1 MALDSAGPAPTGL
14 EGGVGR
20 FRRRGRPRS
29 QQARREARAA
39 WAFLAPSAI
48 GTLVF
53 VFVPMMLAFALSFT
67 SANGFGQYPWVGL
80 DNYQRMFQDPL
91 FTNSIKVTLLFVLG
105 FVPGV
110 YLLGLVMALI
120 VHGALPARAFFRVA
134 FFAPYTVSLVVVGL
148 VWRYMLAD
156 RIGIV
161 GTVLQNLGIDD
172 PPSFLGNPDL
182 ALWVVVIA
190 SIWFF
195 VGYYMVILL
204 GGLQEI
210 PQDVL
215 DAAQLD
221 GAGTWRT
228 IVSIIMPMLKPTTFF
243 ALVLATIAGLA
254 GLQSFD
260 LIYVMTGGGPANST
274 SLGIYYVYEQAFKSS
289 QFGYAAAMATWYAV
303 VLIVLTGIAFKL
315 TKGGRFDVTDR

>member
-1 MALDSAGPAPTGL
+1 MTASA
-14 EGGVGR
+14 
-20 FRRRGRPRS
+20 
-29 QQARREARAA
+29 ARRESLAA
-39 WAFLAPSAI
+39 WAFVAPSAL
-48 GTLVF
+48 GTALF
-53 VFVPMMLAFALSFT
+53 VFIPMLLAFALSFT

-80 DNYQRMFQDPL
+80 ENYERMFQDPL
-91 FTNSIKVTLLFVLG
+91 FINSIKVTALFVLG

-110 YLLGLVMALI
+110 YLLGLVMAL
-120 VHGALPARAFFRVA
+120 VVYGAIPARAFFRVA

-156 RIGIV
+156 RVGVVGSVLQQIGID
-161 GTVLQNLGIDD
+161 N

-190 SIWFF
+190 SVWFF

-215 DAAQLD
+215 DAARLD
-221 GAGTWRT
+221 GAGTWRMV
-228 IVSIIMPMLKPTTFF
+228 VSIILPMLKPTTFF

-260 LIYVMTGGGPANST
+260 LIYVMTQGGPANST

-289 QFGYAAAMATWYAV
+289 QFGYAAAMATWYAL
-303 VLIVLTGIAFKL
+303 VLILFTGIAFKL
-315 TKGGRFDVTDR
+315 TRGGRFDVSDR

>member
-1 MALDSAGPAPTGL
+1 MTASA
-14 EGGVGR
+14 
-20 FRRRGRPRS
+20 
-29 QQARREARAA
+29 ARRESLAA
-39 WAFLAPSAI
+39 WAFLAPSAL
-48 GTLVF
+48 GTGLF
-53 VFVPMMLAFALSFT
+53 VFIPMVLAFALSFT

-80 DNYQRMFQDPL
+80 ANYERMFQDPL
-91 FTNSIKVTLLFVLG
+91 FVNSIKVTALFVLG

-110 YLLGLVMALI
+110 YLLGLVMAL
-120 VHGALPARAFFRVA
+120 VVYGAIPARAFFRVA

-156 RIGIV
+156 RVGVVGSVLQQIGID
-161 GTVLQNLGIDD
+161 N

-210 PQDVL
+210 PQDVI
-215 DAAQLD
+215 DAARLD
-221 GAGTWRT
+221 GAGTYRMV
-228 IVSIIMPMLKPTTFF
+228 VSIILPMLKPTTFF

-260 LIYVMTGGGPANST
+260 LIYVMTQGGPANST

-289 QFGYAAAMATWYAV
+289 QFGYAAAMATWYAL
-303 VLIVLTGIAFKL
+303 VLILFTGIAFKL
-315 TKGGRFDVTDR
+315 TRGGRFDVSDR

>member
-1 MALDSAGPAPTGL
+1 MTAPAAPTGVEAGL
-14 EGGVGR
+14 APPGR
-20 FRRRGRPRS
+20 VRRRRLRDS
-29 QQARREARAA
+29 QRRRESLAA
-39 WAFLAPSAI
+39 WAFVAPSAL
-48 GTLVF
+48 GTGLF

-80 DNYQRMFQDPL
+80 ANYERMFHDPL
-91 FTNSIKVTLLFVLG
+91 FTNSIKVTALFVLG

-110 YLLGLVMALI
+110 YLLGLVMAL
-120 VHGALPARAFFRVA
+120 VVYGAIPARAFFRVA

-156 RIGIV
+156 RVGVVGSVLQQIGID
-161 GTVLQNLGIDD
+161 N
-172 PPSFLGNPDL
+172 PPAFLGNPDL
-182 ALWVVVIA
+182 ALWVVVVA

-215 DAAQLD
+215 DAARLD
-221 GAGTWRT
+221 GAGTWRMV
-228 IVSIIMPMLKPTTFF
+228 VSIILPMLKPTTFF

-260 LIYVMTGGGPANST
+260 LIYVMTQGGPANST

-289 QFGYAAAMATWYAV
+289 QFGYAAAMATWYAL
-303 VLIVLTGIAFKL
+303 VLMLFTGIAFKL
-315 TKGGRFDVTDR
+315 TRGGRFDVGDR

>member
-1 MALDSAGPAPTGL
+1 MPALAA
-14 EGGVGR
+14 
-20 FRRRGRPRS
+20 RRRES
-29 QQARREARAA
+29 LAA
-39 WAFLAPSAI
+39 WAFVAPSAL
-48 GTLVF
+48 GTGLF
-53 VFVPMMLAFALSFT
+53 VFIPMMLAFALSFT

-80 DNYQRMFQDPL
+80 ANYERMFQDPL
-91 FTNSIKVTLLFVLG
+91 FTNSIKVTALFVLG

-110 YLLGLVMALI
+110 YVLGLVMAL
-120 VHGALPARAFFRVA
+120 VVYGAIPARAFFRVA

-156 RIGIV
+156 RVGVVGSVLQQIGID
-161 GTVLQNLGIDD
+161 N

-215 DAAQLD
+215 DAARLD
-221 GAGTWRT
+221 GAGTYRMV
-228 IVSIIMPMLKPTTFF
+228 VSIILPMLKPTTFF

-260 LIYVMTGGGPANST
+260 LIYVMTQGGPANST

-289 QFGYAAAMATWYAV
+289 QFGYAAAMATWYAL
-303 VLIVLTGIAFKL
+303 VLILFTGIAFKL
-315 TKGGRFDVTDR
+315 TRGGRFDVSDR

>member
-1 MALDSAGPAPTGL
+1 MTAPAAPTGL
-14 EGGVGR
+14 EPGVGR
-20 FRRRGRPRS
+20 SRWRGRPRNA
-29 QQARREARAA
+29 QRRRETIAA
-39 WAFLAPSAI
+39 WGFVAPSAI
-48 GTLVF
+48 GTGLF
-53 VFVPMMLAFALSFT
+53 VFLPMLLAFALSFT

-80 DNYQRMFQDPL
+80 ANYERMFNDPL
-91 FTNSIKVTLLFVLG
+91 FTNSIKVTLLFVFG

-110 YLLGLVMALI
+110 YVLGLLMALI
-120 VHGALPARAFFRVA
+120 VYGAIPARAFFRVA

-156 RIGIV
+156 RVGIV
-161 GTVLQNLGIDD
+161 GSVLQQVGFDD

-182 ALWVVVIA
+182 ALWVVVVA

-210 PQDVL
+210 PQDVI
-215 DAAQLD
+215 DAARVD
-221 GAGTWRT
+221 GAGTWRMV
-228 IVSIIMPMLKPTTFF
+228 VSIILPMLKPTTFF

-260 LIYVMTGGGPANST
+260 LIYVMTQGGPANST

-289 QFGYAAAMATWYAV
+289 QFGYASAMATWYAV
-303 VLIVLTGIAFKL
+303 VVTLLTGIAFKL
-315 TKGGRFDVTDR
+315 TRGGRFDVSDR

>member
-1 MALDSAGPAPTGL
+1 M
-14 EGGVGR
+14 R
-20 FRRRGRPRS
+20 
-29 QQARREARAA
+29 RREALAA
-39 WAFLAPSAI
+39 WGFLAPSAI
-48 GTLVF
+48 GTGVF
-53 VFVPMMLAFALSFT
+53 VFVPMLLAFGLSFT

-80 DNYQRMFQDPL
+80 DNYERMFDDPL

-120 VHGALPARAFFRVA
+120 VHGAIPARAFFRVA
-134 FFAPYTVSLVVVGL
+134 FFAPYTISLVVVGL

-156 RIGIV
+156 RVGVVGSVLQQIGID
-161 GTVLQNLGIDD
+161 N
-172 PPSFLGNPDL
+172 PPSFLGDPGL

-190 SIWFF
+190 SVWFF

-215 DAAQLD
+215 DAARLD
-221 GAGTWRT
+221 GAGTWRMV
-228 IVSIIMPMLKPTTFF
+228 VSIILPMLKPTTFF

-260 LIYVMTGGGPANST
+260 LIYVMTQGGPANST

-303 VLIVLTGIAFKL
+303 VLIVFTGIAFKL

>member
-1 MALDSAGPAPTGL
+1 MSARA
-14 EGGVGR
+14 
-20 FRRRGRPRS
+20 
-29 QQARREARAA
+29 ARRESLAA
-39 WAFLAPSAI
+39 WAFVAPSAL
-48 GTLVF
+48 GTALF
-53 VFVPMMLAFALSFT
+53 VFIPMMLAFALSFT

-80 DNYQRMFQDPL
+80 ANYERMFQDPL
-91 FTNSIKVTLLFVLG
+91 FINSIKVTALFVLG

-110 YLLGLVMALI
+110 YLLGLVMAL
-120 VHGALPARAFFRVA
+120 VVYGAIPARAFFRVA

-156 RIGIV
+156 RVGVVGSVLQQIGID
-161 GTVLQNLGIDD
+161 N
-172 PPSFLGNPDL
+172 PPSFLGDPDL

-215 DAAQLD
+215 DAARLD
-221 GAGTWRT
+221 GAGTWRMV
-228 IVSIIMPMLKPTTFF
+228 VSIILPMLKPTTFF

-260 LIYVMTGGGPANST
+260 LIYVMTQGGPANST

-289 QFGYAAAMATWYAV
+289 QFGYAAAMATWYAL
-303 VLIVLTGIAFKL
+303 VLILFTGIAFKL
-315 TKGGRFDVTDR
+315 TRGGRFDVSDR

>member
-1 MALDSAGPAPTGL
+1 MTAPTAPTGMEAGL
-14 EGGVGR
+14 APPRRV
-20 FRRRGRPRS
+20 RRRRLRRN
-29 QQARREARAA
+29 QRRRESLAA
-39 WAFLAPSAI
+39 WAFVAPSAL
-48 GTLVF
+48 GTGLF

-80 DNYQRMFQDPL
+80 ENYERMFQDPL
-91 FTNSIKVTLLFVLG
+91 FINSIKVTALFVLG

-110 YLLGLVMALI
+110 YLLGLVMAL
-120 VHGALPARAFFRVA
+120 VVYGAIPARAFFRVA

-156 RIGIV
+156 RVGVVGSVLQQIGID
-161 GTVLQNLGIDD
+161 N
-172 PPSFLGNPDL
+172 PPSFLGNPDF
-182 ALWVVVIA
+182 AVWVVVIA

-215 DAAQLD
+215 DAARLD
-221 GAGTWRT
+221 GAGTWRMV
-228 IVSIIMPMLKPTTFF
+228 VSIILPMLKPTTFF

-260 LIYVMTGGGPANST
+260 LIYVMTQGGPANST

-289 QFGYAAAMATWYAV
+289 QFGYAAAMATWYAL
-303 VLIVLTGIAFKL
+303 VLILFTAIAFKL
-315 TKGGRFDVTDR
+315 TRGGRFDVSDR

>member
-1 MALDSAGPAPTGL
+1 VTPPAITIARP
-14 EGGVGR
+14 
-20 FRRRGRPRS
+20 RRRSRQR
-29 QQARREARAA
+29 RREALAA
-39 WAFLAPSAI
+39 WAFVAPSAI
-48 GTLVF
+48 GTGVF
-53 VFVPMMLAFALSFT
+53 VFVPMLLAFALSFT

-80 DNYQRMFQDPL
+80 DNYERMFSDPL

-110 YLLGLVMALI
+110 YVLGLVMALI
-120 VHGALPARAFFRVA
+120 VHGAIPARAFFRVA

-156 RIGIV
+156 RV
-161 GTVLQNLGIDD
+161 GVVADVLQQLGVES
-172 PPSFLGNPDL
+172 PPSFLGDPDL
-182 ALWVVVIA
+182 ALWVVVAA

-210 PQDVL
+210 PQDVI
-215 DAAQLD
+215 DAARID
-221 GAGTWRT
+221 GAGTWRLV
-228 IVSIIMPMLKPTTFF
+228 VSIILPMLRPTTFF

-260 LIYVMTGGGPANST
+260 LIYVMTQGGPANST

-289 QFGYAAAMATWYAV
+289 QFGYAAAMATWYAL
-303 VLIVLTGIAFKL
+303 VLILLTGIAFKL
-315 TKGGRFDVTDR
+315 TKGGRFDVADR

>member
-1 MALDSAGPAPTGL
+1 MAVASDRGLVAGL
-14 EGGVGR
+14 R
-20 FRRRGRPRS
+20 RSRRRPPLNRHR
-29 QQARREARAA
+29 RREALAG
-39 WAFLAPSAI
+39 WAFVAPSAI
-48 GTLVF
+48 GTTLF
-53 VFVPMMLAFALSFT
+53 VLIPMVLAFALSFT

-80 DNYQRMFQDPL
+80 DNYRRMFHDPL
-91 FTNSIKVTLLFVLG
+91 FLQSIKVTLLFVAG

-110 YLLGLVMALI
+110 YVLGLVMALI
-120 VHGALPARAFFRVA
+120 VHGTIPARAFFRVA

-156 RIGIV
+156 RV
-161 GTVLQNLGIDD
+161 GVVPSVLHQLGMEN

-182 ALWVVVIA
+182 ALWVVVVA

-210 PQDVL
+210 PQDVI
-215 DAAQLD
+215 DAARLD
-221 GAGTWRT
+221 GAGTWRM
-228 IVSIIMPMLKPTTFF
+228 VLNIILPMLRPTTFF

-260 LIYVMTGGGPANST
+260 LIYVMTKGGPANST
-274 SLGIYYVYEQAFKSS
+274 SLGIYYVYQQAFQSS

-303 VLIVLTGIAFKL
+303 VLMLFTGIAFKL
-315 TKGGRFDVTDR
+315 TKGGRFDVGDR

>member
-1 MALDSAGPAPTGL
+1 
-14 EGGVGR
+14 V
-20 FRRRGRPRS
+20 
-29 QQARREARAA
+29 
-39 WAFLAPSAI
+39 
-48 GTLVF
+48 
-53 VFVPMMLAFALSFT
+53 
-67 SANGFGQYPWVGL
+67 
-80 DNYQRMFQDPL
+80 
-91 FTNSIKVTLLFVLG
+91 
-105 FVPGV
+105 
-110 YLLGLVMALI
+110 
-120 VHGALPARAFFRVA
+120 RAFFRVA

-260 LIYVMTGGGPANST
+260 LIYVMTQGGPANST

-289 QFGYAAAMATWYAV
+289 QFGYAAAMATWYAL
-303 VLIVLTGIAFKL
+303 VLILFTGIAFKL
-315 TKGGRFDVTDR
+315 TRGGRFDVSDR